1 MTDQDDDRPPQ
12 PTDAGEAPYFHARA
26 DWHERRASVATDA
39 STVTLHRRFARLY
52 RARAANPL
60 VYEYP

>member
-12 PTDAGEAPYFHARA
+12 PTDAGGAPYFHARA

-39 STVTLHRRFARLY
+39 STMTLHRRFARLY
-52 RARAANPL
+52 RARAADPL